1 MNRVSKFILKN
12 FYKGAMDANLDPYG
26 YLPARPQIPA
36 QMPQSQSVSQKLIN
50 SSIGGSGN
58 YFLPDY
64 MKPKTIYT
72 PLGQGSSTP
81 RTSIPIAPQIS
92 PADKALDEANRVGF
106 TRFLTMSGLDP
117 VQSAMI
123 GTAPGTLESRFT
135 GKLVSPQWRDMY
147 SAYKQHVSDPLSYV
161 KDRGLKIGVGT
172 SMGLGALA
180 AALAA
185 GGGYYMYNKWKNRN
199 QSPELDEDYG
209 DDYEEDYYDEEE

>member
-1 MNRVSKFILKN
+1 MNKVAKFVIKN
-12 FYKGAMDANLDPYG
+12 FYKGAMDAHLDPYG
-26 YLPARPQIPA
+26 YMPARDPIAPA
-36 QMPQSQSVSQKLIN
+36 MQTSQGASQKLLNYSTGGN
-50 SSIGGSGN
+50 SN

-64 MKPKTIYT
+64 LKPKNSYT
-72 PLGQGSSTP
+72 ALGQMAGKANE
-81 RTSIPIAPQIS
+81 IPIVPQLS

-117 VQSAMI
+117 VQSAMV
-123 GTAPGTLESRFT
+123 GTSAGALDKRFT

-161 KDRGLKIGVGT
+161 KDRGLKIGTGT

-185 GGGYYMYNKWKNRN
+185 GGGYYMYNKWKNRD
-199 QSPELDEDYG
+199 QSPELEDEY
-209 DDYEEDYYDEEE
+209 YEEDDYDYDRQ